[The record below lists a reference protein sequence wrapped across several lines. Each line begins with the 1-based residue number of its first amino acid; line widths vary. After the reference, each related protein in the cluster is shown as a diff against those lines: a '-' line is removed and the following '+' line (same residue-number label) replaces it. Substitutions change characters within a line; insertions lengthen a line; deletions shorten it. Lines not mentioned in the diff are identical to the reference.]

1 MFTRGSVVML
11 SIFLS
16 GCAGSTVFNQ
26 QQPFVRSSDSYS
38 STLAKGADVGQ
49 TTGLLFFLNMQAGD
63 LFRIR
68 LPQDDDFRRRTFGL
82 QNGEGLAIDR
92 QGHLFESAGNGGPN
106 TVTVFNRKLETIRTI
121 TIKPPDGIG
130 AIAVDGDGLLYAYVN
145 DTKHAVIQVFSKTA
159 SGMAK
164 PRRKIAGNQTGL
176 APYALCIDAAG
187 ELIVAGEGSIEFF
200 APGAKGNVPPVRV
213 LKGDQTGIN
222 MAINLAVGADGNVYV
237 ANQLPGSGD
246 TYDILVFP
254 TSANGNVAPLR
265 SLQSGGYGY
274 SIALGSGGEMYLG
287 AGEPDENEPFAVYS
301 PGASG
306 NDPPIGY
313 VGKSWTG
320 KRKISAYRA
329 VLQNPW
335 FLP

>member
-213 LKGDQTGIN
+213 LK
-222 MAINLAVGADGNVYV
+222 
-237 ANQLPGSGD
+237 
-246 TYDILVFP
+246 
-254 TSANGNVAPLR
+254 R
-265 SLQSGGYGY
+265 S
-274 SIALGSGGEMYLG
+274 I
-287 AGEPDENEPFAVYS
+287 
-301 PGASG
+301 
-306 NDPPIGY
+306 
-313 VGKSWTG
+313 
-320 KRKISAYRA
+320 
-329 VLQNPW
+329 
-335 FLP
+335 